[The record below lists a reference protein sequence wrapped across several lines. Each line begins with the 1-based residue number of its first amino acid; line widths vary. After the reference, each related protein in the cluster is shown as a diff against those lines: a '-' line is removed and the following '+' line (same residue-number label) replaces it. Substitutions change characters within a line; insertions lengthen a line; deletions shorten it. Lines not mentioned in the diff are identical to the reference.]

1 MRPLLIYPLKVSSKY
16 SPLIF
21 FLFSQTEP
29 KRLKIDKQGEDLG
42 PTKSKQKLAITSR
55 SVTAQEP
62 LCRDVEV
69 AKPKPPVNMSY
80 TVGKQCLGNYF

>member
-1 MRPLLIYPLKVSSKY
+1 M
-16 SPLIF
+16 
-21 FLFSQTEP
+21 
-29 KRLKIDKQGEDLG
+29 G
-42 PTKSKQKLAITSR
+42 PIKSKQKLATTSR

-62 LCRDVEV
+62 LRRDVAV